1 MDIFKKLI
9 QFFGHY
15 IHLEFFT
22 RLILFSSF
30 VVTFLTIFF
39 FTFGKYMEKRMVMQN
54 VDYLI
59 DDAFNG
65 VTTMLGDKYNKYFY
79 DKLNE
84 IELDDMSKEDK
95 EVQDNNDKL
104 FKLSMYILI
113 GYLSGAIIIS
123 ALISYFKNYNYFKI
137 FSENIILLFFIGM
150 CEFGFLIFFGS
161 QFISANNNFIK
172 GNIASYLY
180 NPDASGEP
188 IDLVKDYFKTHDDN
202 NLSKYINEH
211 PDEVDELF
219 NIFKSNM
226 FK

>member
-1 MDIFKKLI
+1 MDIFKNLI
-9 QFFGHY
+9 HFFSHY

-39 FTFGKYMEKRMVMQN
+39 FTFGEYMEKKMVMQN
-54 VDYLI
+54 IDYLI

-65 VTTMLGDKYNKYFY
+65 ITNILGDKYNKYFY

-84 IELDDMSKEDK
+84 VKLDDMSKEDK

-113 GYLSGAIIIS
+113 GYLSAAIIIS
-123 ALISYFKNYNYFKI
+123 ALISYIKKYNYFKI
-137 FSENIILLFFIGM
+137 FSENIILLIFIGM
-150 CEFGFLIFFGS
+150 CEFVFLIFFGS

-172 GNIASYLY
+172 GTIASYLY
-180 NPDASGEP
+180 NPNASGEP

-219 NIFKSNM
+219 DIFKSNM
-226 FK
+226 FT